1 MFWKYWN
8 GYFGFDLKKVLKIVE
23 DVIYESFDERK
34 EKVGYLVIFVD
45 RWIDVRD
52 SIVSKL
58 KIKIKIKVVCV
69 NGGFYYGNFMLV
81 FYIFIDFLYFVN
93 FFGQI
98 FLLEVILGNNFFCV
112 GLDFIKLMFESKK
125 WEDMFCFFLVIYCDF
140 DIRQLFNL

>member
-45 RWIDVRD
+45 RWIGVRD

-93 FFGQI
+93 FFG
-98 FLLEVILGNNFFCV
+98 
-112 GLDFIKLMFESKK
+112 
-125 WEDMFCFFLVIYCDF
+125 
-140 DIRQLFNL
+140 